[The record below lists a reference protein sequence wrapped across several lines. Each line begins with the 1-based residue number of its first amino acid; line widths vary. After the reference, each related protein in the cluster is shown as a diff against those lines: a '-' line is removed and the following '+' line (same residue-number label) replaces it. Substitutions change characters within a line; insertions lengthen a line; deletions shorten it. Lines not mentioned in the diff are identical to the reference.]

1 MLMTFRRLRSD
12 QSGFS
17 LIELLMSMALGSIV
31 LAALMTLF
39 MNGVNGT
46 VRVSDRTEALQR
58 GRITMDRVT
67 TLLNSQ
73 TCLLNTDGSGQPP
86 ILDGQNNEVTFYAS
100 LGVVDSDPMIYRL
113 RYDPASKQIT
123 EQRFPPVR
131 SSAGV
136 VTYPSYPA
144 SPSDNRVIGINILP
158 TAVGAPIFQYWQF
171 ITEVG
176 PTLGMVDKTA
186 PLTTPLTSTSQYAAV
201 RMTMSFV
208 TQPEHTSG
216 STIDVRGTALD
227 GVATV
232 GSANAGEPT
241 KGVNC

>member
-1 MLMTFRRLRSD
+1 MLMTFSRFRSD

-39 MNGVNGT
+39 MNGVTGT

-73 TCLLNTDGSGQPP
+73 TCLLNTDGTGQPP

-100 LGVVDSDPMIYRL
+100 LGVVDSDPTIYRL
-113 RYDPASKQIT
+113 RYDPATKRMT
-123 EQRFPPVR
+123 EQSYPAVR
-131 SSAGV
+131 NAGV

-144 SPSDNRVIGINILP
+144 SPSVTRVIGTNILP
-158 TAVGAPIFQYWQF
+158 TTAGAPIFQYWQF

-176 PTLGMVDKTA
+176 PTLGMVDKA
-186 PLTTPLTSTSQYAAV
+186 AALTTPLTSTSQYASV
-201 RMTMSFV
+201 RMTTSFV

-216 STIDVRGTALD
+216 STIDVRGTALE